1 MQSASKPLAPAANAP
16 TSRQWAVQLGS
27 FASKTGAER
36 LAKEWEDRGQKA
48 FVMPVKSGSNTL
60 YRVRLGPFAERG
72 AADEA
77 LRKVGSRIA
86 GAAVVA
92 HP

>member
-1 MQSASKPLAPAANAP
+1 
-16 TSRQWAVQLGS
+16 VQLGS
-27 FASKTGAER
+27 FASKASAER
-36 LAKEWEDRGQKA
+36 LVKEWEGRGQQA

-72 AADEA
+72 AAEEILGKA
-77 LRKVGSRIA
+77 KASA
-86 GAAVVA
+86 ANAAVVA